1 MGERSLVG
9 VILAGHSPQE
19 DDPLAAYTQ
28 GHSKALIPIAGRP
41 MIAYVVD
48 ALERSRYIRQIVVIG
63 LPPEEHDL
71 LPPAIDHLPDQGSL
85 FANAQ
90 AGVRYALS
98 LPAATDGVLVSGSDV
113 PLITAEI
120 VDRFIDTCLETDD
133 DFYYGIIERSVM
145 EGRFPASHRTYVR
158 LLDGE
163 FAGGDV
169 SLVRSDI
176 MADPALWE
184 RVAAARKSPL
194 KQARLVGGI
203 GPLFKLLLHR
213 LSLAEA
219 ERIAERAFNIRG
231 RVIVCADAE
240 LGMDIDKPFQL
251 EIARAE
257 LEARQGGATC

>member
-1 MGERSLVG
+1 MAERSLVG
-9 VILAGHSPQE
+9 LILAGHSPQE

-48 ALERSRYIRQIVVIG
+48 ALARSRYIRQIVVIG
-63 LPPEEHDL
+63 LPPEERDL
-71 LPPAIDHLPDQGSL
+71 LPSTIDHLPDQGSL

-98 LPAATDGVLVSGSDV
+98 LPAARDGVLVSGSDV

-133 DFYYGIIERSVM
+133 DFYYSIVERSVM
-145 EGRFPASHRTYVR
+145 EKRFPTSRRTYVR
-158 LLDGE
+158 LVEGE

-184 RVAAARKSPL
+184 RVAASRKSPL
-194 KQARLVGGI
+194 KQVRMVGGLK
-203 GPLFKLLLHR
+203 PLLKLLLHR
-213 LSLAEA
+213 LSLVEA
-219 ERIAERAFNIRG
+219 EQIAERTFNIRG
-231 RVIVCADAE
+231 RVVVCADAE

-257 LEARQGGATC
+257 LEAGQGATAP